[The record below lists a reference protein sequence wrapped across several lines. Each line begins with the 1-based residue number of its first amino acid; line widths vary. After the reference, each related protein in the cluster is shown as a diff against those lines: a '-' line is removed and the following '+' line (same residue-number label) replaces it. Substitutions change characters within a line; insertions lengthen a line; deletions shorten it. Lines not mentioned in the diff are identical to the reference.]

1 MKMKELMSL
10 KLLNKDISDEN
21 DKIDINLYK
30 QTKKIKEI
38 LNQFE

>member
-1 MKMKELMSL
+1 MKELMSL
-10 KLLNKDISDEN
+10 KLLNKDISNEN

>member
-1 MKMKELMSL
+1 MKELMSL

>member
-10 KLLNKDISDEN
+10 KLLNKDISNEN

>member
-1 MKMKELMSL
+1 MSL
-10 KLLNKDISDEN
+10 KLLNKDISNEN